1 MLAYMVY
8 NKRWLIMN
16 NILKL
21 IIVIIASL
29 SLISM
34 FILPVIVFVSL
45 IYKLLCY
52 KLLFLFAM
60 IFIICVIILNRCDT
74 K

>member
-8 NKRWLIMN
+8 NKRRLIMN

-34 FILPVIVFVSL
+34 FILPVIVFLSL
-45 IYKLLCY
+45 YYKLLCC
-52 KLLFLFAM
+52 KLLFVFAM
-60 IFIICVIILNRCDT
+60 IFIICGIILNKYDT